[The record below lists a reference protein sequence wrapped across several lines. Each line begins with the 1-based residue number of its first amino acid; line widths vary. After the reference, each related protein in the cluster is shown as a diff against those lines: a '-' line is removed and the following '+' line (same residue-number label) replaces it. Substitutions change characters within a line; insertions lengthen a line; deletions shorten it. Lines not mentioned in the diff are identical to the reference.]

1 MTPMIPND
9 SDRFTVP
16 ETEVARRVGLP
27 LDEVRSRRGER
38 NADWLALGRG
48 HRVFWTEEA
57 VVSLAATVV
66 PTPKK
71 GGPIALLPDPNRL
84 VVVQL
89 LKTRLP
95 NTRIVIGRIEG
106 GNSFDPH
113 VTVVVGINRARMFQ
127 PGMRVLAR
135 RQEGAIYSFEGNPD
149 RQEKGRAWPRIP
161 GRW

>member
-1 MTPMIPND
+1 MNPTD
-9 SDRFTVP
+9 HAQFTVP

-48 HRVFWTEEA
+48 HRVFWTEAA
-57 VVSLAATVV
+57 VVALVATVV
-66 PTPKK
+66 PAPKR
-71 GGPIALLPDPNRL
+71 GGPIALLPDPNRI

-89 LKTRLP
+89 MKTRVP
-95 NTRIVIGRIEG
+95 NTRIVIGRVEG
-106 GNSFDPH
+106 GNSFDPL
-113 VTVVVGINRARMFQ
+113 VTVVVGNNRSRMFQ

-135 RQEGAIYSFEGNPD
+135 RQADGAIYSFEGNPD
-149 RQEKGRAWPRIP
+149 RPEKGRVWPRTP

>member
-1 MTPMIPND
+1 MNPTD
-9 SDRFTVP
+9 TDRFTVP

-48 HRVFWTEEA
+48 HRVFWTEGA
-57 VVSLAATVV
+57 VVALAATIV
-66 PTPKK
+66 PPAPKS
-71 GGPIALLPDPNRL
+71 GAPIALLPDPNRV

-89 LKTRLP
+89 TKTRVP
-95 NTRIVIGRIEG
+95 NTRIVIGRVEG
-106 GNSFDPH
+106 GNSFYPL
-113 VTVVVGINRARMFQ
+113 VTVVVGNNRSRMFT

-135 RQEGAIYSFEGNPD
+135 RQSDGAIYSFEGNPD
-149 RQEKGRAWPRIP
+149 RPEKGRVWPRIP